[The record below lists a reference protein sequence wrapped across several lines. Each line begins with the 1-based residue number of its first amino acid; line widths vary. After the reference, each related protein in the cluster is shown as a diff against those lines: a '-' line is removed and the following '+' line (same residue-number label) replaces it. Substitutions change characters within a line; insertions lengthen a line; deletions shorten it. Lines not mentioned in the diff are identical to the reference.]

1 MASFRE
7 LHFAQRLGVARAWCR
22 KMRLFITGGNGFIGS
37 EVCRQAK
44 EAGHDLY
51 VLQRP
56 HRLDSIPWQAISEF
70 QPEVAI
76 HCAWIATPGVY
87 LDSPENVVLKDQ
99 SISLF
104 QGLADA
110 GLRHFVG
117 CGTCAEYAPSVSA
130 LEEDKSA
137 IAPLSIYAKAKHGL
151 HCDLRKAASKSSTT
165 LTWARIFF
173 PYGPSEH
180 PDRLVSSLFRA
191 FQAGGRERLRSPSAV
206 RDYIHVHDVA
216 SGLLACALSH
226 ADGCCNIGTGEG
238 VSLDRLESEVAR
250 LCGRTDLAVETI
262 RTERERTADCFVAS
276 TRKLRELGW
285 RPRFKLS
292 EGLTDYQCSI
302 SA

>member
-1 MASFRE
+1 
-7 LHFAQRLGVARAWCR
+7 
-22 KMRLFITGGNGFIGS
+22 MRLLVTGGTGFIGS

-44 EAGHDLY
+44 DAGHDLY

-99 SISLF
+99 SMSLF

-151 HCDLRKAASKSSTT
+151 HGNLREAASKLSTT

-180 PDRLVSSLFRA
+180 PDRLVSALFRS

-216 SGLLACALSH
+216 SGLLACAHSQ
-226 ADGCCNIGTGEG
+226 ADGCYNIGTGEG
-238 VSLDRLESEVAR
+238 VSLGCLESEVAW
-250 LCGRTDLAVETI
+250 LCGRTDPAVETT
-262 RTERERTADCFVAS
+262 RTERERTTDCFVAS
-276 TRKLRELGW
+276 VRKLGELGW
-285 RPRFKLS
+285 KPSYQLC
-292 EGLTDYQCSI
+292 EGLATYPHST
-302 SA
+302 SS